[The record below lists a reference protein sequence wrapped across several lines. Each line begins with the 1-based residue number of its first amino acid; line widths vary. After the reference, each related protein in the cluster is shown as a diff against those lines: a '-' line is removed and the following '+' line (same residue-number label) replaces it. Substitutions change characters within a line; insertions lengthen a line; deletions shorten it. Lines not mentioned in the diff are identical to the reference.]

1 MRGDM
6 GRRLV
11 EAAARLLA
19 ESGPSALSA
28 RKVAAAAGTSTMS
41 VYTCFGSMEV
51 LVRAVV
57 EEGFAM
63 LERRL
68 VEVVATDDPV
78 RDVAAQSAAYLAH
91 AREYAELY
99 AVMFGTASLGQF
111 RLPSPSTE
119 QRGRTQTLDR
129 IAVNLGRAV
138 DLGRLRPASAGDLSF
153 RWWSSVHGY
162 ALLETTGFIHADPGR
177 QRVLE
182 PMLVAFFA
190 GSGDDVAAART
201 SVSEG
206 LSAG

>member
-1 MRGDM
+1 M

-11 EAAARLLA
+11 EAAAHVLA
-19 ESGPSALSA
+19 GSGPSALSA

-68 VEVVATDDPV
+68 VEVEPTDDPV
-78 RDVAAQSAAYLAH
+78 RDVAAQTAAYLAH

-99 AVMFGTASLGQF
+99 AVMFGTAPLGQF
-111 RLPSPSTE
+111 RLPPPTEE

-129 IAVNLGRAV
+129 IAANLGRAV
-138 DLGRLRPASAGDLSF
+138 EEGRLRRAAAGDLSF
-153 RWWSSVHGY
+153 QWWSSVHGY

-177 QRVLE
+177 SRVLE
-182 PMLVAFFA
+182 PVLVAFFV
-190 GSGDDVAAART
+190 GRGDDLARAEA
-201 SVSEG
+201 SVGKG
-206 LSAG
+206 LQAG